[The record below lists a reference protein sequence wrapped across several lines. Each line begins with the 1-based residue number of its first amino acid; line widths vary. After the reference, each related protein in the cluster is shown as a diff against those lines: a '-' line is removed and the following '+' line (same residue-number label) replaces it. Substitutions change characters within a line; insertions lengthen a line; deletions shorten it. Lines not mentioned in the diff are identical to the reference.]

1 MSEILAIYPGS
12 FDPITNGHLDLIER
26 ARQIFGQLIVAVLT
40 NPDKSPLFTVMER
53 VEMLQE
59 ATRGMPNVCVDT
71 FGGLLVE
78 YAKQKQAGIN
88 LRGIRAFT
96 DYEYE
101 LQMAIMNRKLEPSL
115 ETVFLVPAE
124 SYTYVSSRLVREI
137 FQNGGSL
144 KGLVPPLVEDRLH
157 QKFFQHKV

>member
-1 MSEILAIYPGS
+1 
-12 FDPITNGHLDLIER
+12 
-26 ARQIFGQLIVAVLT
+26 
-40 NPDKSPLFTVMER
+40 
-53 VEMLQE
+53 MLQE
-59 ATRGMPNVCVDT
+59 ATRGMANVAVDT

-78 YAKQKQAGIN
+78 YAKQKGAGII

-124 SYTYVSSRLVREI
+124 SYTYLSSRLVREI
-137 FQNGGSL
+137 FQNGGSV

-157 QKFFQHKV
+157 QKVFQNKV

>member
-1 MSEILAIYPGS
+1 M
-12 FDPITNGHLDLIER
+12 
-26 ARQIFGQLIVAVLT
+26 IVAVLT
-40 NPDKSPLFTVMER
+40 NPDKLPLFTVTER

-59 ATRGMPNVCVDT
+59 ATRGMPNVAVDT

-78 YAKQKQAGIN
+78 YAKQKGAGII

-124 SYTYVSSRLVREI
+124 SYTYLSSRLVREI
-137 FQNGGSL
+137 FQNGGSV

-157 QKFFQHKV
+157 QKVFQNKV